1 MKAYFKNKAVLGGI
15 FMMIFYQ
22 IIMIGIFMSGYSALP
37 KNVDRLTMAIV
48 NEDQQ
53 SGAQF
58 VEQLQKQLP
67 LHVVTDESLEQAQ
80 KDLDNRDIQFIMHI
94 PQDFTQKLA
103 AQGEQ
108 VKLDFFINESNP
120 ASVNSTM
127 QSIATQVS
135 SKISTQI
142 QTQSFEAMLQG
153 MKVPADQ
160 SKQMVE
166 GVMSKVT
173 PNIVSTNTP
182 PAGMHNQMAPMFLTM
197 ASYVGAMIYS
207 MISSGALNQLKAKV
221 GKWKAFL
228 SLQGVHVVLSVIAP
242 LVGLAIY
249 FGFHN
254 YGVETFLKM
263 WMVHSLEMLVAI
275 EFTSI
280 CVLLLG
286 QAGMMLNL
294 PLLLSQTI
302 AGGAVLPPEMMPAFF
317 KAFSHISPMFYTIHL
332 DYNLLFGG
340 GKTAEYVLGLALVG
354 AGALVINLFIH
365 QFKPVK
371 SAKAGKE
378 PAAEPQFM

>member
-1 MKAYFKNKAVLGGI
+1 M
-15 FMMIFYQ
+15 
-22 IIMIGIFMSGYSALP
+22 IMIGIFMSGYSALP

-67 LHVVTDESLEQAQ
+67 LHVVTNESLEQAQ

-153 MKVPADQ
+153 MKVPAEQ

-197 ASYVGAMIYS
+197 ASY
-207 MISSGALNQLKAKV
+207 
-221 GKWKAFL
+221 
-228 SLQGVHVVLSVIAP
+228 GVHVVLSVIAP

-254 YGVETFLKM
+254 YGAETFLNM

-302 AGGAVLPPEMMPAFF
+302 AGGAVLPPEMMPGFF

-354 AGALVINLFIH
+354 TGALVINLFIH

-371 SAKAGKE
+371 TAKAEKE
-378 PAAEPQFM
+378 PAVEPQFM

>member
-127 QSIATQVS
+127 QNIATQIS

-142 QTQSFEAMLQG
+142 
-153 MKVPADQ
+153 
-160 SKQMVE
+160 
-166 GVMSKVT
+166 
-173 PNIVSTNTP
+173 
-182 PAGMHNQMAPMFLTM
+182 
-197 ASYVGAMIYS
+197 
-207 MISSGALNQLKAKV
+207 
-221 GKWKAFL
+221 
-228 SLQGVHVVLSVIAP
+228 
-242 LVGLAIY
+242 
-249 FGFHN
+249 
-254 YGVETFLKM
+254 
-263 WMVHSLEMLVAI
+263 
-275 EFTSI
+275 
-280 CVLLLG
+280 
-286 QAGMMLNL
+286 
-294 PLLLSQTI
+294 
-302 AGGAVLPPEMMPAFF
+302 
-317 KAFSHISPMFYTIHL
+317 
-332 DYNLLFGG
+332 
-340 GKTAEYVLGLALVG
+340 
-354 AGALVINLFIH
+354 
-365 QFKPVK
+365 
-371 SAKAGKE
+371 
-378 PAAEPQFM
+378 